1 MERRVGWMSEFD
13 FGARNAREFRHRAF
27 WAQFEDRHPAER
39 SRRVRH
45 GPWFWQRGLPELNL
59 VITMYVA
66 PEQHI
71 VGVFFGRNERL
82 GAVDTKGRLQPFR
95 AAIESRLKLKPEQSG
110 QGFGV
115 NAIWR
120 VNCFADDNWPA
131 MADWLVTEAGRFE
144 RAVTELLASET

>member
-1 MERRVGWMSEFD
+1 MASTVPHHRIRLHRRHRNHRDHIFD
-13 FGARNAREFRHRAF
+13 TAAARQIISRHRAF

-82 GAVDTKGRLQPFR
+82 GAVDTKGRTGNGYTLF
-95 AAIESRLKLKPEQSG
+95 L
-110 QGFGV
+110 
-115 NAIWR
+115 
-120 VNCFADDNWPA
+120 
-131 MADWLVTEAGRFE
+131 
-144 RAVTELLASET
+144 ELP

>member
-1 MERRVGWMSEFD
+1 MNEFD

-27 WAQFEDRHPAER
+27 WALFEERHPVER

-59 VITMYVA
+59 VVTMYVA
-66 PEQHI
+66 PEQNV

-82 GAVDTKGRLQPFR
+82 GAVDTKIRLEPFR
-95 AAIESRLKLKPEQSG
+95 AAIEDRLKLKAEQD
-110 QGFGV
+110 FGV

-120 VNCFADDNWPA
+120 VNCFPDDNWA
-131 MADWLVTEAGRFE
+131 TMADWLVTEAGRFE
-144 RAVTELLASET
+144 RAVTEVLSAEP